1 MRKLKTDELNRI
13 SIEDFKKQEKT
24 QIVVVLDNIRSM
36 HNIGSVFRTCDAF
49 RIEKLV
55 LCGITAMP
63 PHREIQKTALDATE
77 SVVWEYYEN
86 TKDALKQLKND
97 KFKILGIEQTD
108 NSISL
113 EDFSPEPNTK
123 YAVIFGNE
131 INGVDENVLR
141 ECDFCIEI
149 PQFGTKHSFNI
160 SVSAGIVLWDMFAKI
175 KKSKLK
181 ISI

>member
-55 LCGITAMP
+55 LCGITATP

-86 TKDALKQLKND
+86 TKDAIKLLKNN
-97 KFKILGIEQTD
+97 KFKIIGVEQTD
-108 NSISL
+108 NIISL

-131 INGVDENVLR
+131 INGVDENVLK

-160 SVSAGIVLWDMFAKI
+160 SVSAGIVLWDMSAKI
-175 KKSKLK
+175 KKSKQK
-181 ISI
+181 IST

>member
-55 LCGITAMP
+55 LCGITATP

-86 TKDALKQLKND
+86 TKDAIKLLKNN
-97 KFKILGIEQTD
+97 KFKI
-108 NSISL
+108 S
-113 EDFSPEPNTK
+113 
-123 YAVIFGNE
+123 
-131 INGVDENVLR
+131 R
-141 ECDFCIEI
+141 
-149 PQFGTKHSFNI
+149 
-160 SVSAGIVLWDMFAKI
+160 
-175 KKSKLK
+175 KKC
-181 ISI
+181 